1 MRECMPLLEDAVLV
15 PMTIQNSKF
24 FQLSS
29 PPVKE
34 INSKFER
41 QNGSDSAPGRIF
53 VPPRET
59 VTGARQFASS
69 VSPLT
74 EVLGC

>member
-1 MRECMPLLEDAVLV
+1 MPLLEDAVLV

-24 FQLSS
+24 FQLSF
-29 PPVKE
+29 PL
-34 INSKFER
+34 SKKSIASLKGKTAR
-41 QNGSDSAPGRIF
+41 NSAPGRFF